1 MVVQL
6 SQFLSEHRQAHM
18 FEPANVWQAQVLC
31 AVLSLVFVRT
41 LKTLFLANGLKDT
54 SPWHVPM

>member
-18 FEPANVWQAQVLC
+18 FEPANVRQAQVLC
-31 AVLSLVFVRT
+31 AVLSLFCVRT

-54 SPWHVPM
+54 SP

>member
-6 SQFLSEHRQAHM
+6 SQFLSEHKQADM
-18 FEPANVWQAQVLC
+18 FEQANVRQAQVLC
-31 AVLSLVFVRT
+31 AVLSLFCART

-54 SPWHVPM
+54 SP